1 MSNQNIASR
10 HLTEAQWATVDAA
23 ITQLADA
30 LTPVLVVLAPDQRKR
45 LVRMGDG
52 SEAFCRKALDV
63 ATENLALMP
72 RNFDLEEMR
81 RDLAS
86 HDALSA
92 RITRLTQIMEKLR
105 DTDTA
110 LGSDAMVAALQG
122 YSFLKAAGKGEG
134 VDALR
139 RLLGERFEDNG
150 KRSEPAPAPAL
161 A

>member
-63 ATENLALMP
+63 AAENLALMRAIGVSKKRVSIGRHVLWP
-72 RNFDLEEMR
+72 SFD
-81 RDLAS
+81 S
-86 HDALSA
+86 PPSA
-92 RITRLTQIMEKLR
+92 TT
-105 DTDTA
+105 TVPFST
-110 LGSDAMVAALQG
+110 
-122 YSFLKAAGKGEG
+122 F
-134 VDALR
+134 
-139 RLLGERFEDNG
+139 
-150 KRSEPAPAPAL
+150 
-161 A
+161 